1 MVNVERI
8 SISFSK
14 FLLKEIDDV
23 VKKKGYSSRSELIRD
38 ATRKQVLENNQLNRE
53 GNISGIIIVVYTP
66 TKESLEKM
74 SRIYFEHN
82 SVVKSI
88 NQSYVTTSCGK
99 NKKVEVFIVEGDAEE
114 ISKFYDKFSK
124 IDGKI
129 YDKVIV
135 F

>member
-53 GNISGIIIVVYTP
+53 GNISELQ
-66 TKESLEKM
+66 KLM
-74 SRIYFEHN
+74 
-82 SVVKSI
+82 
-88 NQSYVTTSCGK
+88 
-99 NKKVEVFIVEGDAEE
+99 
-114 ISKFYDKFSK
+114 
-124 IDGKI
+124 DGELRH
-129 YDKVIV
+129 
-135 F
+135 

>member
-66 TKESLEKM
+66 TKESL
-74 SRIYFEHN
+74 
-82 SVVKSI
+82 
-88 NQSYVTTSCGK
+88 
-99 NKKVEVFIVEGDAEE
+99 D
-114 ISKFYDKFSK
+114 
-124 IDGKI
+124 
-129 YDKVIV
+129 
-135 F
+135 